1 MKNYL
6 KILLSL
12 SLVVLLQ
19 SCTST
24 GALKKPKSVHGDKPL
39 IDTAEIIVKGRED
52 MDKKVIDGP
61 KPYDTSIEREDK
73 RKTITT
79 ENVKNYV
86 TISDEYTNLKQLI
99 SFNFQGLDFEYVMT
113 LMADIADINILV
125 GDEVSGTVNAK
136 IENVG
141 WDVAFQTLLDMK
153 TLVADVDTANGI
165 IRVHT
170 PEKLTAQETAKS
182 ARAEVLKKKIELEE
196 SVEPILA
203 EIFRLYYISPA
214 QAKSTLEALFATQG
228 AEGAATMTNLSI
240 TVEDTTRSIIVRGH
254 EPDLDTIDAVIREI
268 DVKTKQVLIEA
279 FIVDAT
285 STFANALG
293 ARVGAMSVS
302 ERGAKGTTTI
312 SGITSGGNAATTSSD
327 ITLGAA
333 AGTIS
338 NQGIS
343 GTSGIG
349 ILKQVGARALKVELE
364 ALESLALSKT
374 LSQPSVFTLNNQE
387 AKITQGTQIAYQTTS
402 DGTTTTEFKEA
413 ALSLTVTPSIIG
425 DGNVLLDIKINNDS
439 AVEVP
444 GSDEPGIKT
453 NEILTK
459 LLVSDGDIVVIGGIK
474 KDTLNDSNSRTP
486 GVSKVPVVGNLFKS
500 KNKTDEL
507 VELLIFIAPRVID

>member
-1 MKNYL
+1 MNRYF
-6 KILLSL
+6 KIFITLSFI
-12 SLVVLLQ
+12 VLLQ
-19 SCTST
+19 SCATS
-24 GALKKPKSVHGDKPL
+24 GKKPKSVHGDKPL
-39 IDTAEIIVKGRED
+39 IDTAQIIVEGRAD
-52 MDKKVIDGP
+52 MDKKIIDGP
-61 KPYDTSIEREDK
+61 KPYDTNIPREDK

-86 TISDEYTNLKQLI
+86 YISDEFTYLKQMI
-99 SFNFQGLDFEYVMT
+99 DINFQGLDFKYVMS
-113 LMADIADINILV
+113 LMADIADINILI

-153 TLVADVDTANGI
+153 TLVADVDTNNGI

-182 ARAEVLKKKIELEE
+182 ARAEVLKKKIQLEE

-203 EIFRLYYISPA
+203 EIFRLYYISPS
-214 QAKSTLEALFATQG
+214 QAKTTLEALFATQG
-228 AEGAATMTNLSI
+228 AEGASTMSNLSI

-279 FIVDAT
+279 FIIDAT
-285 STFANALG
+285 STFAKALG

-302 ERGAKGTTTI
+302 DRIGEGKGTTTI
-312 SGITSGGNAATTSSD
+312 SGMTSGGNAAATAGD
-327 ITLGAA
+327 IALGSA

-349 ILKQVGARALKVELE
+349 ILRQIGARALKVEIE
-364 ALESLALSKT
+364 ALESLGLSKT

-387 AKITQGTQIAYQTTS
+387 ATITQGTQIAYQTTA

-425 DGNVLLDIKINNDS
+425 DGNVLLDIQVNNDS
-439 AVEVP
+439 PVTVA

-453 NEILTK
+453 NSIVTK

-474 KDTLNDSNSRTP
+474 KNTTNNTNSKTP
-486 GVSKVPVVGNLFKS
+486 GVSKVPVIGNLFKS
-500 KNKTDEL
+500 KNNSDEL
-507 VELLIFIAPRVID
+507 VELLIFIAPRVIE

>member
-1 MKNYL
+1 MKKYL
-6 KILLSL
+6 KIFLSL
-12 SLVVLLQ
+12 FLVVLLQ
-19 SCTST
+19 SCST
-24 GALKKPKSVHGDKPL
+24 TGTVKKPKSVHGDKPL
-39 IDTAEIIVKGRED
+39 IDTTVIIKKGQKD
-52 MDKKVIDGP
+52 MDKKVSDGP
-61 KPYDTSIEREDK
+61 KPLDTSIVREDK

-86 TISDEYTNLKQLI
+86 TISDEYPKLKQLI

-136 IENVG
+136 IEKVG

-153 TLVADVDTANGI
+153 TLVADIDTANGI

-203 EIFRLYYISPA
+203 EIFRLYYI
-214 QAKSTLEALFATQG
+214 
-228 AEGAATMTNLSI
+228 ATMSNLSI

-474 KDTLNDSNSRTP
+474 KDTLNDSNSMTP

>member
-1 MKNYL
+1 MKKL
-6 KILLSL
+6 SRILFSL
-12 SLVVLLQ
+12 LFIVLLQ
-19 SCTST
+19 SCATMNKET
-24 GALKKPKSVHGDKPL
+24 GPIHGDKPL
-39 IDTAEIIVKGRED
+39 IDTTKVIAEGREG
-52 MDKKVIDGP
+52 MDKKVADGP
-61 KPYDTSIEREDK
+61 KPYDTEFTTRADK

-86 TISDEYTNLKQLI
+86 TISDEYTHLKQMI
-99 SFNFQGLDFEYVMT
+99 NINFQGLDFKYVMS

-125 GDEVSGTVNAK
+125 GDEVNGTVNAK
-136 IENVG
+136 IENIG

-153 TLVADVDTANGI
+153 TLVADVDVVNGI

-182 ARAEVLKKKIELEE
+182 ARAVVLKKKIALEE

-203 EIFRLYYISPA
+203 EIFRLYYISPT
-214 QAKSTLEALFATQG
+214 QAKTTLEALFATQG
-228 AEGAATMTNLSI
+228 AEGASTMTNLSI

-279 FIVDAT
+279 FIIDAT
-285 STFANALG
+285 STFAKALG
-293 ARVGAMSVS
+293 ARVGAMT
-302 ERGAKGTTTI
+302 KQGTGDTGTTI
-312 SGITSGGNAATTSSD
+312 SGITSGGNAATTGAG

-338 NQGIS
+338 NQGIA

-349 ILKQVGARALKVELE
+349 ILKSMGASALKIEIE
-364 ALESLALSKT
+364 ALESLGLSKT

-387 AKITQGTQIAYQTTS
+387 ATITQGTQIAYQTTA
-402 DGTTTTEFKEA
+402 DGTTTTAFKEA

-425 DGNVLLDIKINNDS
+425 DGNVLLDIQVNNDS
-439 AVEVP
+439 PVEVA

-453 NEILTK
+453 NSIVTK

-474 KDTLNDSNSRTP
+474 KNTKSNVNSKTP
-486 GVSKVPVVGNLFKS
+486 GVSNVPVIGNLFKS
-500 KNKTDEL
+500 KNNSDEL